1 MLEGSKKHS
10 LECTSF
16 FYIVCSSLQPCNFPK
31 SNHYKPVINLNDDS
45 VDTSTAVIK
54 QLYSFALILDAEG
67 YTSIYGD
74 GESDNQYEEIQ
85 GDSKCDGLRS
95 IKELLLRVIKSFY
108 FHHKIISS
116 HGDIQKV
123 ITF

>member
-1 MLEGSKKHS
+1 MLDGSKKHF
-10 LECTSF
+10 LQCTFF
-16 FYIVCSSLQPCNFPK
+16 FYIVCSSLQPCNFPE
-31 SNHYKPVINLNDDS
+31 SNHYVYKPVINLNDDS

-95 IKELLLRVIKSFY
+95 IKELLLRVIKSSY
-108 FHHKIISS
+108 FHHKIISF
-116 HGDIQKV
+116 HDGDI
-123 ITF
+123 

>member
-1 MLEGSKKHS
+1 MQFSWKQS
-10 LECTSF
+10 LF
-16 FYIVCSSLQPCNFPK
+16 
-31 SNHYKPVINLNDDS
+31 KPVINLNDDS

-108 FHHKIISS
+108 FHHKIISF
-116 HGDIQKV
+116 HGDI
-123 ITF
+123 